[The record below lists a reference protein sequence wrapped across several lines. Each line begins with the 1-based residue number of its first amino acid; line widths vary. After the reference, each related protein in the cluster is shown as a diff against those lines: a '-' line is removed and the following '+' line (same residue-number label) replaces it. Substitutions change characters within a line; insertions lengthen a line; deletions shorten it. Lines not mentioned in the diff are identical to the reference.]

1 MCASHGTEGAQRPLL
16 RVSRPGQIKKGFQ
29 IVFVTQV
36 RKYLIICAFSYNRLR
51 HAGEKDAMLAFSIT
65 IIIAPI

>member
-1 MCASHGTEGAQRPLL
+1 
-16 RVSRPGQIKKGFQ
+16 VSRPGQIKKGFQ

-36 RKYLIICAFSYNRLR
+36 RKYLIICALSYNRLR